1 MIRAVI
7 DLTMEETILAL
18 FEQNPDVAFSAKEVG
33 RRVDRELFREDP
45 NWAKPYLENLVRQRL
60 LVTDA
65 YGYWFKAREE
75 DSPTK
80 YHQCIHESAKTRI
93 YG

>member
-1 MIRAVI
+1 MIRAVM

-45 NWAKPYLENLVRQRL
+45 NWAKPYLESLVRQRL

-65 YGYWFKAREE
+65 YGYWFKVMEE